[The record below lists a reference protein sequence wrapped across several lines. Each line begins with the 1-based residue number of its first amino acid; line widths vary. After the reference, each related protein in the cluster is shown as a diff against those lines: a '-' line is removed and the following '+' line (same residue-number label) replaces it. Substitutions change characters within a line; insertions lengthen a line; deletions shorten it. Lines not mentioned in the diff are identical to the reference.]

1 MHAVQ
6 SLHDRKPLHEP
17 TQVLQSLHVPPYR
30 AGMESLRE
38 REKRQRRQL
47 IADTALQLF
56 ADRGY
61 CATTIEDI
69 AAAVG
74 IAPRTF
80 FTHFRS
86 KDDLVFAL
94 DEQRY
99 DLLAQRLVDRAPGTD
114 ALAVAVQVL
123 QQWLT
128 ERGEATDVV
137 RERLLAESPALAARS
152 HTQIARYQA
161 LLARA
166 ISVDLHVDGDADPES
181 EVDVEMRAAMAAAAA
196 LAGWAHTGRRHAAGA
211 ITVADVPALLEGAAA
226 FARRGLQLT

>member
-1 MHAVQ
+1 
-6 SLHDRKPLHEP
+6 
-17 TQVLQSLHVPPYR
+17 
-30 AGMESLRE
+30 MESLRE

-61 CATTIEDI
+61 DATTIEGI

-86 KDDLVFAL
+86 KDDVVFAL

-99 DLLAQRLVDRAPGTD
+99 DLLAERLADRGPDTD
-114 ALAVAVQVL
+114 ALTVAVGVL
-123 QQWLT
+123 REWLA

-152 HTQIARYQA
+152 HTQRARYQA
-161 LLARA
+161 LIAQAIRA
-166 ISVDLHVDGDADPES
+166 DLGAAGDDVDAE
-181 EVDVEMRAAMAAAAA
+181 MAAAAA
-196 LAGWAHTGRRHAAGA
+196 VAGWWHTGRRHAAGE
-211 ITVADVPALLEGAAA
+211 ITAAEAPAHLEAAAA
-226 FARRGLQLT
+226 FARRGLRLP

>member
-1 MHAVQ
+1 M
-6 SLHDRKPLHEP
+6 
-17 TQVLQSLHVPPYR
+17 
-30 AGMESLRE
+30 SLRE

-61 CATTIEDI
+61 GATTIEDI

-99 DLLAQRLVDRAPGTD
+99 DLLAQRLADRAPRTD

-123 QQWLT
+123 EQWLT
-128 ERGEATDVV
+128 DRGEATDVV
-137 RERLLAESPALAARS
+137 RERLIAESPSLAARS
-152 HTQIARYQA
+152 RTQIARYQA

-166 ISVDLHVDGDADPES
+166 ISVDLNGHTDPEAQ
-181 EVDVEMRAAMAAAAA
+181 VDVDVRAEMAAAAA
-196 LAGWAHTGRRHAAGA
+196 LAGWAHTGRRHAAGE
-211 ITVADVPALLEGAAA
+211 ITTADVPALLEDAAA
-226 FARRGLQLT
+226 FARRGLQLS